1 MKKKITIAVPILLV
15 VLGVAYKF
23 MAPKAKAAPQKIGGE
38 IYVLPKQFTLNLQD
52 GHFATM
58 TVALE
63 LAPGQSDGASA
74 EASGSDSTTGIGTLP
89 EEAAIRALITNI
101 VTNQTES
108 ALITAGGRARIEHQI
123 LKAIANSTDVKV
135 TQVMLPDVAVQ

>member
-1 MKKKITIAVPILLV
+1 MKKKLMIAVPILLV
-15 VLGVAYKF
+15 VVGGAYKF
-23 MAPKAKAAPQKIGGE
+23 MGPKAKAAPAKLGGE
-38 IYVLPKQFTLNLQD
+38 IYVLPKQFTLNLKD

-74 EASGSDSTTGIGTLP
+74 TASGGDSSTGIGTLP
-89 EEAAIRALITNI
+89 EEAAIRAIVTNI
-101 VTNQTES
+101 VTNQNQS
-108 ALITAGGRARIEHQI
+108 ALITATGRARIEHQI
-123 LKAIANSTDVKV
+123 LVAIGSKTDDKV